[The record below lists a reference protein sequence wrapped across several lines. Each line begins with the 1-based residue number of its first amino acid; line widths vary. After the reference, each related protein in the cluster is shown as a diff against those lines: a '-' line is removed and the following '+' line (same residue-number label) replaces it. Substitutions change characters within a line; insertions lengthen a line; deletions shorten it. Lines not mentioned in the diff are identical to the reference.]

1 MIAKI
6 AHKITAFVLVIIL
19 FAHNI
24 NTLVII
30 GDFMANQ
37 AMIAKNLC
45 IEKDDQ
51 QGCNGKCQLT
61 KQIVESTAESNTD
74 LPAQETR
81 RMSLDAFCFYQVE
94 ALETPTTIF
103 LATKNKPLGYLP
115 TLIDQYQDI
124 DTPPPNFS

>member
-1 MIAKI
+1 MITKFV
-6 AHKITAFVLVIIL
+6 HKTTAFVLVLIL

-30 GDFMANQ
+30 GDFVANQ
-37 AMIAKNLC
+37 AIIAKNLC
-45 IEKDDQ
+45 VQKDNQ

-61 KQIVESTAESNTD
+61 KQIVESNPDSNTD

-81 RMSLDAFCFYQVE
+81 RMSLDAFCLYDIQVTE
-94 ALETPTTIF
+94 AQTEILVITNNSSFGYTPSII
-103 LATKNKPLGYLP
+103 L
-115 TLIDQYQDI
+115 QYQDI

>member
-1 MIAKI
+1 MITSFV
-6 AHKITAFVLVIIL
+6 HKTTAFVLVFIL

-30 GDFMANQ
+30 GDFVVNQ
-37 AMIAKNLC
+37 AIIAKNLC
-45 IEKDDQ
+45 IQKDNQ

-61 KQIVESTAESNTD
+61 KQIVESNPDSNTD

-81 RMSLDAFCFYQVE
+81 RMSLDAFCLYHIQVAETHPENLVRTQTSLFY
-94 ALETPTTIF
+94 LTPSIV
-103 LATKNKPLGYLP
+103 L
-115 TLIDQYQDI
+115 QYQDI